1 MEKLDPLLLEIQLR
15 PLSQYYRLTHFP
27 VRVGRALDNDIV
39 LSDPTV
45 SAYHLEIDKTEQG
58 LVFRNLSKENGT
70 RLNGKVLQVS
80 SLELTQPINLKLG
93 NRRAR
98 LLAASMQVA
107 PASVRQ
113 CRGLLRVFCRPFYAF
128 SLAIFTTSVFLYEA
142 YLQSIF
148 NKELVYYLSSVMP
161 YLMGM
166 IALALLIAG
175 ISRLA
180 NQRWEFFPALGLA
193 SLCMLTP
200 QLLGELGRG
209 LNYFFTANWPLNSL
223 LLLSNFLLIPLL
235 VYAYTRL
242 VHHAERWPAVGVAL
256 LFSAPL
262 LVYQAMDL
270 TDQWTIEHEFTGQ
283 ADFNRDLSA
292 WDLRLKP
299 TLSIDEYFAETE
311 RQLSSLD
318 TFSLG
323 SCFRR
328 VE

>member
-1 MEKLDPLLLEIQLR
+1 MEKLDACLLEIQLR
-15 PLSQYYRLTHFP
+15 PLNQYYHLTQFP
-27 VRVGRALDNDIV
+27 VRIGRALDNDII
-39 LSDPTV
+39 LSDPSI

-70 RLNGKVLQVS
+70 RLNGKALQVA
-80 SLELTQPINLKLG
+80 SLELKQPISLKLG
-93 NRRAR
+93 NRRTR
-98 LLAASMQVA
+98 LLATSMQVA
-107 PASVRQ
+107 QASVHQ
-113 CRGLLRVFCRPFYAF
+113 CRGLLKVFCRPWYAF
-128 SLAIFTTSVFLYEA
+128 TLAVLTTSVFLYEA

-175 ISRLA
+175 MSRLA
-180 NQRWEFFPALGLA
+180 SQRWEFSPALGLA
-193 SLCMLTP
+193 AFCMLTP
-200 QLLGELGRG
+200 QLLGELGRV
-209 LNYFFTANWPLNSL
+209 LNYFFTANWPLNGL

-235 VYAYTRL
+235 VYAYIRL

-283 ADFNRDLSA
+283 ADFNRNLSA

-299 TLSIDEYFAETE
+299 TLSIDEYFIETE
-311 RQLSSLD
+311 KQLAHLD
-318 TFSLG
+318 SDP
-323 SCFRR
+323 
-328 VE
+328 